1 MADLTIQ
8 QRLNTLPNALKK
20 SRFLNN
26 RGIGKEIGFY
36 IFDYDPEHEPLVH
49 EYLPILKAK
58 LQGISEPLLVTEISL
73 YQIILNILGQ
83 RGFLQKAFD
92 LEAKNG
98 SPKLMKSIKPILRPE
113 QIIEYI
119 QGQLQGIEDIILI
132 TGVGESWPIL
142 RSHTIL
148 NNLHAVLDKVPVVM
162 FFPGFYD
169 GHELRLFNLLKD
181 DNYYR
186 AFPLIP
192 RQEQLI

>member
-8 QRLNTLPNALKK
+8 QRLNALPNALKK

-36 IFDYDPEHEPLVH
+36 IFDYDPEHEALVQ
-49 EYLPILKAK
+49 EYIPILKAK

-73 YQIILNILGQ
+73 YQIILNILEQ

-92 LEAKNG
+92 LESKNG
-98 SPKLMKSIKPILRPE
+98 SSKLMKSIKPILRPE

-119 QGQLQGIEDIILI
+119 QGQLQGIENIILI